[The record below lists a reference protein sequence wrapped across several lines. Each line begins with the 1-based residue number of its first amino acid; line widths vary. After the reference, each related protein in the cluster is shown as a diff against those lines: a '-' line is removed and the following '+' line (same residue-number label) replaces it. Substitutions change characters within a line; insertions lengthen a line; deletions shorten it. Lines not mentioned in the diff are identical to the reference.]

1 MAGADELS
9 ATYSMGELCVQV
21 PVKLVVD
28 AKLLACILAGSS
40 EADLG
45 WRKQRKLLWVWCGSG
60 AGAQ

>member
-1 MAGADELS
+1 
-9 ATYSMGELCVQV
+9 MGELCVQV

-45 WRKQRKLLWVWCGSG
+45 WRKQRKLLWVWGGSG